1 MVPVGVRF
9 ELFVD
14 DIERSL
20 AFYGAALGL
29 QPSPGCDPQGYVPVS
44 AGRVRIGLQRR
55 SALSAQHHFRP
66 AHFAGPRGVGVEIVV
81 EVDDVDGWRGLVPV
95 MRGLQ
100 GWTALKVVSR
110 AAW

>member
-44 AGRVRIGLQRR
+44 AGRVRIGFSGAVRCPR
-55 SALSAQHHFRP
+55 STISVPPTSRVLAAW
-66 AHFAGPRGVGVEIVV
+66 
-81 EVDDVDGWRGLVPV
+81 GWRSWLRWTTSTAGGGLSP
-95 MRGLQ
+95 
-100 GWTALKVVSR
+100 
-110 AAW
+110 